1 MERLREYNDLAAQYD
16 ATYKDTVEEAEKTGG
31 FIEVRP
37 ASQIDTYCWVYKVY
51 LRHILTPTI
60 SDVYVCV
67 FMYVYE

>member
-37 ASQIDTYCWVYKVY
+37 A
-51 LRHILTPTI
+51 LT
-60 SDVYVCV
+60 YVCIV
-67 FMYVYE
+67 